1 MAESIKRGAKLIK
14 RLMQQKE
21 ESVVDKKEGEIDKK
35 MAESIKRGAKLIKR
49 LMQQKE
55 ELELI
60 KKRQSFSDNLIY

>member
-1 MAESIKRGAKLIK
+1 
-14 RLMQQKE
+14 MQQKE